1 MNETIDSFD
10 TWLERQ
16 VVGETPVMLFVYVG
30 VVLSLVLVFNFVLR
44 RILARMEK
52 KTPQPS
58 LIWNGALISAVT
70 KPASWLV
77 WVAGFSLAAQ
87 IIKSELNSS
96 LLSPV
101 PVIRTIGVVSCFS
114 WFLVRLI
121 RNIQH
126 ALIRQKTERGETPDR
141 TTIDAVGQ
149 VLRILVIV
157 IAFLVG
163 LQSLGF
169 SISGV
174 LAFGGIG
181 GIAIGFAA
189 KDLLANFFG
198 GLMIHLD
205 RPFAVGDWIRSSE
218 KQIEGNVEEI
228 GWRIT
233 RIRTFDKRPLYVP
246 NSIFTNITVENPSRM
261 SNRRINETI
270 GVRYEDIDKVEGV
283 AQDIRAML
291 TVHPEI
297 DRTQTLIVNFTHFNE
312 FSLDITVSTY
322 TLTTSGERF
331 NEVKQDVLLKIA
343 DIIAKR
349 GAEIAY
355 PTRINYNGPIPSAPD
370 AVKNGNER
378 KSFVPNTPRDG
389 TRPFE

>member
-1 MNETIDSFD
+1 MNETIDTFD
-10 TWLERQ
+10 TWLEQQ
-16 VVGETPVMLFVYVG
+16 VVDKTPVILFVYVG
-30 VVLSLVLVFNFVLR
+30 AVLLAAIVVNFILR

-52 KTPQPS
+52 KTQQS
-58 LIWNGALISAVT
+58 RLIWNGALISAIT

-77 WVAGFSLAAQ
+77 LVAGISLIAQ
-87 IIKSELNSS
+87 IIKTELNTS
-96 LLSPV
+96 LLGAV
-101 PVIRTIGVVSCFS
+101 PVFRTIGVIACFS
-114 WFLVRLI
+114 WFLARLI

-149 VLRILVIV
+149 ILRILVII

-189 KDLLANFFG
+189 KDMLANFFG

-246 NSIFTNITVENPSRM
+246 NAIFTNITVENPSRM

-270 GVRYEDIDKVEGV
+270 GVRYEDIDKVESIV
-283 AQDIRAML
+283 DDIRTML
-291 TVHPEI
+291 TDHPEI
-297 DRTQTLIVNFTHFNE
+297 DHSQTQIVNFTQFNE

-322 TLTTSGERF
+322 TLATSSVRF
-331 NEVKQDVLLKIA
+331 SEVKQDVLLKIA
-343 DIIAKR
+343 GIIAKH

-355 PTRINYNGPIPSAPD
+355 PTRINYNGSIPSTTD
-370 AVKNGNER
+370 AVK
-378 KSFVPNTPRDG
+378 S
-389 TRPFE
+389 